1 MRGQANVLRR
11 WKVKRAGE
19 IKNIYLKVTVPVEK
33 VRLFHLGT
41 IGKERR
47 NYICPKSETSDK
59 VVWGG
64 MSSE

>member
-33 VRLFHLGT
+33 GAIQRQIILFGHHRKREEELQMP
-41 IGKERR
+41 KE
-47 NYICPKSETSDK
+47 
-59 VVWGG
+59 
-64 MSSE
+64 